1 MEQVNGH
8 RADHTEAAIFQRQ
21 TAPQHHRRVN
31 PAYRCKLQVA
41 LLGGAG
47 DDKAHLV
54 HVGREHD
61 PLFRGALAFLKGD
74 NRAHSVH
81 RAGGAIGLD
90 LL

>member
-8 RADHTEAAIFQRQ
+8 RTDHTEAAVFQRQ
-21 TAPQHHRRVN
+21 AAPQHHRRVN

-74 NRAHSVH
+74 NRAHRIH
-81 RAGGAIGLD
+81 GAGGAIGPD
-90 LL
+90 LF

>member
-8 RADHTEAAIFQRQ
+8 RADHTEAAVFQRQ
-21 TAPQHHRRVN
+21 AATQYHGGID

-61 PLFRGALAFLKGD
+61 SLFRGALAFLKGD

-81 RAGGAIGLD
+81 GAGGAIGLD
-90 LL
+90 LF